1 MNEKPVSSIDRA
13 ETTRPPLTPLDFG
26 DLAGFDTDDLLA
38 AFHVFHT
45 SCAAIADQTLPLRP
59 AVLPSAGLR
68 KIALEA
74 LARPAQTLDEARHFF
89 QTHFLPYLIER
100 PGSGEPNAFFTGY
113 YEPLV
118 AGSLT
123 QTPDFSAPI
132 LARPDNLDALSPYPV
147 RAKIEAGAI
156 ATHTRPLVWLKDPIE
171 AFMVQVQGSARV
183 RLVDGRM
190 LRLVYAGR
198 NGAPY
203 VSIGRLLIERG
214 EIRAA
219 DMSLIALKH
228 WIRAHGQ
235 GPGEPGF
242 ALMQCNPSYVFF
254 DLQEESDPKCGPIG
268 GQRFG
273 LTALRSI
280 AIDRN
285 LWPYGQPFWI
295 DAELPCAESSSAQLR
310 RLMIAQDTGSAIR
323 GAARADIFFG
333 SGDDAGTRAGD
344 IRHKGYMAVL
354 LPAMEEGPQMEVVE
368 GE

>member
-1 MNEKPVSSIDRA
+1 MNAKPMSSIDRA

-38 AFHVFHT
+38 AFYVFHT
-45 SCAAIADQTLPLRP
+45 SCAAIAAQTQPLRP

-74 LARPAQTLDEARHFF
+74 LARPVRTHDEARRFF
-89 QTHFLPYLIER
+89 RTHFLPYLIEK
-100 PGSGEPNAFFTGY
+100 PGNGELNAFFTGY

-123 QTPDFSAPI
+123 QNPDFSAPI
-132 LARPDNLDALSPYPV
+132 LARPDNLDGLSPYPV

-156 ATHTRPLVWLKDPIE
+156 DTHTRPLVWVKDPVE
-171 AFMVQVQGSARV
+171 AFMIQVQGSARV
-183 RLVDGRM
+183 RLVDGRV

-203 VSIGRLLIERG
+203 VSIGRILIERG

-219 DMSLIALKH
+219 DMSPVVLKN

-235 GPGEPGF
+235 GPGEPGL
-242 ALMQCNPSYVFF
+242 ALMQSNPSYVFF
-254 DLQEESDPKCGPIG
+254 DLQEESGPACGPIG
-268 GQRFG
+268 GQGFG

-280 AIDRN
+280 AIDRS

-295 DAELPCAESSSAQLR
+295 DAELPCSKFSSAKFQ
-310 RLMIAQDTGSAIR
+310 RLMIAQDTGSAIL

-333 SGDDAGTRAGD
+333 SGDDAGIRAGD
-344 IRHKGYMAVL
+344 IRHKGYMVVL
-354 LPAMEEGPQMEVVE
+354 LPAKEEWPQMEVVE